1 MLRREV
7 PVIITMAVGWFM
19 IVDYFVPF
27 TKPVGT
33 ELQNW
38 AIIMTACAAI
48 LGVANVAR
56 INLLKV
62 SRRNRDWGY
71 AVVLLAGLG
80 TMILLGTLLPLARWA
95 MGADRPWRLGAYDLA
110 GVTSGT
116 LFNKLYDATYVPLSS
131 TMFSLLAFYIA
142 SAAFRAFRI
151 RTVEAGLLAVT
162 AVVVMLGNVPLGD
175 ALTGGFLPMLTNWI
189 NSALQVAGQRAIL
202 IGAALGAISTGLK
215 ILLGIERN
223 FLGSD

>member
-7 PVIITMAVGWFM
+7 PLAITIAVGWFM
-19 IVDYFVPF
+19 IVDFFVPR

-62 SRRNRDWGY
+62 SRRDRDWGY
-71 AVVLLAGLG
+71 AIVLLAGLG
-80 TMILLGTLLPLARWA
+80 VMVLLGTLLPIARWA
-95 MGADRPWRLGAYDLA
+95 LGVDTPWRLGSTALA
-110 GVTSGT
+110 GVTSGS
-116 LFNKLYDATYVPLSS
+116 LFDRLYTSTYVPLSS

-142 SAAFRAFRI
+142 SAAFRAFRV
-151 RTVEAGLLAVT
+151 RTLESTLLAAT
-162 AVVVMLGNVPLGD
+162 ALVVMLGNVPVGD
-175 ALTGGFLPMLTNWI
+175 AMTGGFLPQVTNWI
-189 NSALQVAGQRAIL
+189 NSVLQVAGQRAIL

-215 ILLGIERN
+215 VILGIERN
-223 FLGSD
+223 FLGTD

>member
-1 MLRREV
+1 VLRREV
-7 PVIITMAVGWFM
+7 PLAITLAVGWFM
-19 IVDYFVPF
+19 IVDYFVPR

-38 AIIMTACAAI
+38 AIIMTACASV

-62 SRRNRDWGY
+62 SRRGKDWPY
-71 AVVLLAGLG
+71 ALLLLSGLG
-80 TMILLGTLLPLARWA
+80 AMALLGTVFPVVRWA
-95 MGADRPWRLGAYDLA
+95 LGVESPWRLGEASLS
-110 GVTSGT
+110 GVTAGT
-116 LFNKLYDATYVPLSS
+116 LFTRIYDAVYVPLSS

-151 RTVEAGLLAVT
+151 RTLESGFLAFT
-162 AVVVMLGNVPLGD
+162 ALVVMIGNVPLGD
-175 ALTGGFLPMLTNWI
+175 AISGGFLPMITNWI
-189 NSALQVAGQRAIL
+189 NSVLQVAGQRAIL

-215 ILLGIERN
+215 VLLGIERN
-223 FLGSD
+223 FLGRD